1 MASLATVHARR
12 RLRGVLQ
19 GGLGRGEQL
28 PILGL
33 FGLQVTGTQS
43 ISARTLGSQGCKVR
57 VNMQLQVR
65 PDPGTRTL
73 SHGCALPPSLSCCPL
88 GWLLL
93 RRGTRIPC
101 AK

>member
-1 MASLATVHARR
+1 MASLATVHARK

-19 GGLGRGEQL
+19 GGLGRSGQL
-28 PILGL
+28 PILDL
-33 FGLQVTGTQS
+33 FGLQVTETQS
-43 ISARTLGSQGCKVR
+43 ISVRTLGSQGCKVW

-65 PDPGTRTL
+65 PDPGTWTF
-73 SHGCALPPSLSCCPL
+73 SHGCTLPPSLSCCPL

-93 RRGTRIPC
+93 WGGTRIPC